1 MRYGLAVWAVG
12 LVVSLSLHHAVAAEP
27 TSAPQPDRISAG
39 ASEVPSADAY
49 SIPDADLSHPPV
61 FVVYGDMRF
70 TTPAETT
77 AAAPGPRRAL
87 VEKVASEHPDALFL
101 TGDIPWH
108 GGDPDDYQEYS
119 VETATWRKQHLR
131 VFPVLGNHEFS
142 QCAEA
147 GCLENWWHAFPQ
159 FQGHRWYAVAL
170 GSRIEVLALDSNASL
185 LSGSVQRQWLEEQIA
200 SLPGT
205 VRFVFLTLHHPPVA
219 DTAFVIVRSNER
231 SLRDYLTS
239 RAPKSAVRFIV
250 CAGHVHNYERFER
263 GGVVYLVSGGGG
275 AKPLR
280 VHRGFAD
287 KYRVAGFPNFHYIRF
302 ELQGDRLHA
311 EMVRLMDYKASMP
324 RTWAVKDQ
332 FDIAAPASGPDQ
344 VP

>member
-12 LVVSLSLHHAVAAEP
+12 LVVAFPAM
-27 TSAPQPDRISAG
+27 
-39 ASEVPSADAY
+39 ASSDAY
-49 SIPDADLSHPPV
+49 VIPDADLSNPPV

-70 TTPAETT
+70 TSPAETT

-108 GGDPDDYQEYS
+108 GGDPDDYQEFS
-119 VETATWRKQHLR
+119 EETAAWRKQQLR
-131 VFPVLGNHEFS
+131 VYPVLGNHEFS

-147 GCLENWWHAFPQ
+147 RCLENWWHAFPQ
-159 FQGHRWYAVAL
+159 FQGHRWYAVEL
-170 GSRIEVLALDSNASL
+170 GSQIRVLALDSNASL
-185 LSGSVQRQWLEEQIA
+185 LPGSVQREWLEDQIA

-231 SLRDYLTS
+231 SLRDYVTS
-239 RAPKSAVRFIV
+239 VARKSPVRFVV
-250 CAGHVHNYERFER
+250 CSGHVHNYERFER

-280 VHRGFAD
+280 VHRGFGD
-287 KYRVAGFPNFHYIRF
+287 EYRGPSFPNYHYIRF

-311 EMVRLMDYKASMP
+311 EMVRLTDYEAP
-324 RTWAVKDQ
+324 VPQTWAVEDQ
-332 FDIAAPASGPDQ
+332 FDIPPPARAP
-344 VP
+344 